1 MTDGTLILTRKI
13 QLFIDSKDKEY
24 IGQTYRKLYQWQLA
38 CFRAANYI
46 FTHYFIQEQIKEL
59 FYITDGARIKLANIK
74 KDTDGILTTS
84 RMNTTYQVLVK
95 HFKGEIPMHILG
107 SLNMTLATHFH
118 NEKEAYLRGEKPI
131 RNYKRDMP
139 IPFRATDMTR
149 LQATPDGKEFSFH
162 LFKIPF
168 RTFLG
173 RDLHDKKLLVE
184 RAMAGSIKLRTS
196 SLKLVGGKIF
206 WLATFQVE
214 REQKQ
219 LDPTVIAEAFLSLE
233 YPIIVKIGKSRYHIG
248 NKEEFLY
255 RRLAIQAARQ
265 RVQRGSTFNRS
276 QHGRDRKLK
285 VLARYRDKE
294 MNYIQY
300 KLHVYSRRLI
310 DICVRHKAATLIL
323 AEQEEK
329 EELARQ
335 DPFLLRNWGYASLKD
350 KIRRKADKVGITLI
364 VE

>member
-1 MTDGTLILTRKI
+1 MTTDPMILTRKI

-24 IGQTYRKLYQWQLA
+24 IGQTYRKLYQWQRA

-59 FYITDGARIKLANIK
+59 FYIAEGTKVKLADIK
-74 KDTDGILTTS
+74 KDADGILTTS
-84 RMNTTYQVLVK
+84 KMNTTYQVLAK
-95 HFKGEIPMHILG
+95 HFKGEIPMHILS
-107 SLNMTLATHFH
+107 SLNMTLATHFN
-118 NEKEAYLRGEKPI
+118 NEKLAYLKGEKPI

-139 IPFRATDMTR
+139 IPFRGTDLAR
-149 LQATPDGKEFSFH
+149 LQATQDGKGFTFH

-173 RDLHDKKLLVE
+173 RDLHDKKRLVE
-184 RAMAGSIKLRTS
+184 RALEGSIKLCS
-196 SLKLVGGKIF
+196 CAIKLNGGKIF

-214 REQKQ
+214 KEHKK
-219 LDPTVIAEAFLSLE
+219 LDPTIIAEAFLSLE
-233 YPIIVKIGKSRYHIG
+233 YPIIVKIGKSRYNIG

-255 RRLAIQAARQ
+255 RRLAIQSARK
-265 RVQRGSTFNRS
+265 RVQKGSIYNRS

-285 VLARYRDKE
+285 ALDRFKDKE
-294 MNYIQY
+294 KNYVNY

-310 DICVRHKAATLIL
+310 DICVQHQAATLIL
-323 AEQEEK
+323 VAQEEK
-329 EELARQ
+329 EEIARQ

-350 KIRRKADKVGITLI
+350 KISRKANKVGITLI
-364 VE
+364 ME